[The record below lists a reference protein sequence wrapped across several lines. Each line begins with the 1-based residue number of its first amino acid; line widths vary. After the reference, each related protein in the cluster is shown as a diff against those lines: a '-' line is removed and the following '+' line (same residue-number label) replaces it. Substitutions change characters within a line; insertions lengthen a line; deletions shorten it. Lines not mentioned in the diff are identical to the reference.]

1 MMDSTAK
8 LIRRVTK
15 KDAIGQNVTAEEKS
29 GEIFIEVSSVSRAE
43 FFAAGKTGLAP
54 EFVFKTAAVNY
65 SGESEI
71 EYGGKRYAIYRT
83 YSPPESDSIELYVQ
97 AKAGVVK

>member
-1 MMDSTAK
+1 MDSVAY
-8 LIRRVTK
+8 LISSTMV
-15 KDAIGQNVTAEEKS
+15 KDAIGQSVAGEEIRR
-29 GEIFIEVSSVSRAE
+29 EIFIEVSSVSRAE
-43 FFAAGKTGLAP
+43 FFAAGKTGLTP